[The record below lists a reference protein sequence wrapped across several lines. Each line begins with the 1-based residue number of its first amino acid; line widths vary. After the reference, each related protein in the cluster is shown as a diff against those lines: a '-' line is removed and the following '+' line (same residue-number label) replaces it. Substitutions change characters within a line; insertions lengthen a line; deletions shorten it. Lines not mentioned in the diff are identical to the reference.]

1 MNELTKSFKYFKI
14 IIMENKNK
22 RNSLLTGAILAGA
35 IATFTISN
43 VDARPATTRVL
54 GNGAELRS
62 EIIDLNV
69 IASPENVFEMACGAE
84 TAKTEKKAKK
94 GKTVESKC
102 GEGKCG
108 AKKKAKKKAMKKGEK
123 KAEKK
128 GEKKAKTTEGKC
140 GQGKCGVA

>member
-1 MNELTKSFKYFKI
+1 
-14 IIMENKNK
+14 MENKNK

-35 IATFTISN
+35 LATFTISN

-69 IASPENVFEMACGAE
+69 IASPANVFEMKCGENTE
-84 TAKTEKKAKK
+84 TGKKVEKKVEN

-102 GEGKCG
+102 G
-108 AKKKAKKKAMKKGEK
+108 ADKKAKANK

-128 GEKKAKTTEGKC
+128 TDKKTKTTEGKC
-140 GQGKCGVA
+140 GQGKCGAA

>member
-1 MNELTKSFKYFKI
+1 MN
-14 IIMENKNK
+14 IMENKNK

-35 IATFTISN
+35 LATFTLSN
-43 VDARPATTRVL
+43 VEARPATTHVL

-62 EIIDLNV
+62 EIINLNV
-69 IASPENVFEMACGAE
+69 IASPANVFEMQCGAGTTE
-84 TAKTEKKAKK
+84 TGKKVEKKTEAKAKT

-108 AKKKAKKKAMKKGEK
+108 ADKKMQKKEMKKGEK

-128 GEKKAKTTEGKC
+128 TDKKAKTTEGKC
-140 GQGKCGVA
+140 GQGKCGAA

>member
-1 MNELTKSFKYFKI
+1 
-14 IIMENKNK
+14 MENKNK

-35 IATFTISN
+35 LATFTISN

-69 IASPENVFEMACGAE
+69 IASPANVFEMKCGAG
-84 TAKTEKKAKK
+84 TSKAEKKAEKKKMEKK

-102 GEGKCG
+102 GANKKA
-108 AKKKAKKKAMKKGEK
+108 AKKTTE

-128 GEKKAKTTEGKC
+128 ADKKSKTTEGKC
-140 GQGKCGVA
+140 GQGKCGAA

>member
-1 MNELTKSFKYFKI
+1 
-14 IIMENKNK
+14 MENKNK

-35 IATFTISN
+35 LATFTISN

-69 IASPENVFEMACGAE
+69 IASPANVFEMECGAG
-84 TAKTEKKAKK
+84 TAKTEKKTEK

-102 GEGKCG
+102 G
-108 AKKKAKKKAMKKGEK
+108 ANKKEMKKGEKKGEK
-123 KAEKK
+123 KAEKTSD
-128 GEKKAKTTEGKC
+128 KKAKTTEGKC
-140 GQGKCGVA
+140 GQGKCGAA